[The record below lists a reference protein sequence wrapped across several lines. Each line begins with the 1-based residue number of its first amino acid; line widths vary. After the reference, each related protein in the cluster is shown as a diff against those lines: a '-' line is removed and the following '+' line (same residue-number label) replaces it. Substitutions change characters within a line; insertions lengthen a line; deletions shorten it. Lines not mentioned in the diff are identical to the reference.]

1 MLFKDYL
8 DKDIGANLSYGML
21 RAFLEGY
28 IKPTYGANFL
38 D

>member
-1 MLFKDYL
+1 MLLKDYL

-21 RAFLEGY
+21 SVFLGGY